1 MPGLGRYR
9 GMQSF
14 VVGGGCFWCI
24 DAVYRQFEGITAS
37 ICGYTGGHVENPTY
51 REVCSGTTGHVEVVK
66 VEFDEAVIP
75 AETVLDIFFTSHDP
89 TSWDRQGADAGPQY
103 RSALYYENEEQ
114 KALFEA
120 AIQRASQL
128 WEQPIVT
135 VVEPLGTFYE
145 AEDYHQNYYAL
156 NPYQGYCMAVINPKL
171 AKTRQHYARFLKV

>member
-1 MPGLGRYR
+1 
-9 GMQSF
+9 MQSF

-37 ICGYTGGHVENPTY
+37 ISGYTGGHLANPTY

-66 VEFDEAVIP
+66 VEFDETVIP
-75 AETVLDIFFTSHDP
+75 AETVLDIFFTSHNP

-128 WEQPIVT
+128 WDQPIVT
-135 VVEPLGTFYE
+135 VVEPLGIFYE

-156 NPYQGYCMAVINPKL
+156 NPHQGYCMAVINPKL
-171 AKTRQHYARFLKV
+171 AKARQHYARFLRS

>member
-1 MPGLGRYR
+1 
-9 GMQSF
+9 MQSF

-24 DAVYRQFEGITAS
+24 DAVNRQFEGITAS
-37 ICGYTGGHVENPTY
+37 ISGYTGGHVENPTY

-66 VEFDEAVIP
+66 VEFDETVIP
-75 AETVLDIFFTSHDP
+75 AETVLDIFFASHDP

-128 WEQPIVT
+128 WDQPIVT

-171 AKTRQHYARFLKV
+171 AKARQHYAKFLRS